1 MTLPRHGQWTGDEV
15 ILTVNVPHIEATSKF
30 KFRMDML
37 VSEAIDHIRD
47 SLQKKGLLFGADL
60 ESTYTLFTLG
70 GRGGGGTMR
79 RTGSLFAM
87 KSQESL
93 AEYCF
98 IPGDMLYFK
107 PLFTPSAATVAAA
120 AAPVDAD
127 SMSAPSPV
135 PSQPVMRASFT
146 QRAALPAPIAD
157 SNSLHQ
163 LAQSGDHARIQEVLA
178 ASKIAV
184 DHQDVH
190 GNTALMWA
198 GARGHPDVVQ
208 QLLRA
213 GASVDLQSK
222 SGATALLYSARKGR
236 ADCVRALI
244 AAQANP
250 NLRDATGNS
259 PVSTASKNG
268 HAEIVRDLLSHG
280 ADVNARD
287 TTALLWA
294 SKKGHLDIVRML
306 LAAGADKLVATA
318 EGKTA
323 LDLARP
329 HPAIVDVLR
338 AWGPELVRLT
348 PAEIELGDENSLV
361 TVDIRNYGTGTTISI
376 DGVEMVTT
384 ELRRAPGDVV
394 SVQFQAPPSDFP
406 CFRHIELAHA
416 TGARCVAQRALRY
429 GQPSQEAAASL
440 RIGKFDQDAGYV
452 PPPLPPSVAG
462 SSSAPPSPRVPP
474 SQPEAPAPAPPL
486 AAAAPPPSRP
496 PIARRSLST
505 SMRGPGPSRAPPQA
519 PDGGP
524 PDAPMRKVGSTPS
537 LAAPGRTLPP
547 TPRGG
552 SIAPPEPPLDDA
564 VGPPPMRPQMPPPPQ
579 SENSGRRPELQRTSP
594 MSIMRQSLV
603 VQSTTTSADN
613 NVGSLD
619 RRSSLQSGT
628 SGVRASSVDPL
639 ISPPGSPRTGHKQFS
654 KPTDV
659 HRNRDAVKAMLAQ
672 AGVDASIVD
681 RKPGT
686 FQPSA
691 NPNFGAAGGAAAPSG
706 SGDVSVMSLEK
717 SAVYAG
723 GFSDT
728 HSTILWLWDALHAM
742 SSMELSTFSHMMT
755 GNAQKMP
762 TTIRISKGAAG
773 ASISVTDTGGAQP
786 TLVLP
791 VFASKKEL
799 VDSLKNELKRSF
811 MAAMT
816 N

>member
-1 MTLPRHGQWTGDEV
+1 MPPLVVTPRRNSPIPPPAAPPVAASEMASFGTMTLPRHGQWTGDEV

-579 SENSGRRPELQRTSP
+579 SENSG
-594 MSIMRQSLV
+594 
-603 VQSTTTSADN
+603 TTTRAAAHVA
-613 NVGSLD
+613 NVDHAPIARCTVDDDIGRQQCRLA
-619 RRSSLQSGT
+619 RSSLVAAVGHERSARLVGRPADLAARLATHRPQA
-628 SGVRASSVDPL
+628 VLQADRRASQSRRRQGDACAGGRRRVDRRP
-639 ISPPGSPRTGHKQFS
+639 
-654 KPTDV
+654 
-659 HRNRDAVKAMLAQ
+659 Q
-672 AGVDASIVD
+672 AGHVSAI
-681 RKPGT
+681 G
-686 FQPSA
+686 QPQLWCGRWRR
-691 NPNFGAAGGAAAPSG
+691 GA
-706 SGDVSVMSLEK
+706 ERQ
-717 SAVYAG
+717 
-723 GFSDT
+723 
-728 HSTILWLWDALHAM
+728 W
-742 SSMELSTFSHMMT
+742 
-755 GNAQKMP
+755 
-762 TTIRISKGAAG
+762 
-773 ASISVTDTGGAQP
+773 
-786 TLVLP
+786 
-791 VFASKKEL
+791 
-799 VDSLKNELKRSF
+799 
-811 MAAMT
+811 
-816 N
+816 